1 MSQNLNTG
9 LQRSAM
15 TNSAPTERQRKVA
28 AVYGL
33 ASVCGTS
40 VNENALKI
48 WLMALE
54 DFSAEQVERG
64 IALAIKTEEWAKMP
78 IPAKVIRKIR
88 EACGIPS
95 PLDQQKA
102 KEAQAEA
109 EWGQVL
115 EQVRRVGSYGSPRFH
130 PTTQRV
136 LRAMGGW
143 SALCESM
150 TSANRDFKRR
160 DFLAMWQTYHEAGD
174 AMELGAFGIQ
184 QAIEDRNGNQI
195 RNPDHRRPA
204 SIPNGFLKRIQ

>member
-1 MSQNLNTG
+1 MNPSTA
-9 LQRSAM
+9 LQKSSK
-15 TNSAPTERQRKVA
+15 TNSQPTGEQRKVA

-33 ASVCGTS
+33 ASVCGTTI
-40 VNENALKI
+40 NENAIKI

-64 IALAIKTEEWAKMP
+64 IALAIKTEEYSKMP
-78 IPAKVIRKIR
+78 VPAKIIRKIR

-95 PLDQQKA
+95 PLDRQKA

-109 EWGQVL
+109 EWAQVL
-115 EQVRRVGSYGSPRFH
+115 DQVRRVGSYGNPKFH

-160 DFLAMWQTYHEAGD
+160 DFISMWQTYNDAGD
-174 AMELGAFGIQ
+174 AMELGAFGVQ
-184 QAIEDRNGNQI
+184 QALEERMGQ
-195 RNPDHRRPA
+195 RPA
-204 SIPNGFLKRIQ
+204 ELPHGWLKRLQ

>member
-1 MSQNLNTG
+1 MNPSTA
-9 LQRSAM
+9 LQKSSK
-15 TNSAPTERQRKVA
+15 TNSQPAGEQRKVA

-33 ASVCGTS
+33 ASVCGTTI
-40 VNENALKI
+40 NENAIKI

-54 DFSAEQVERG
+54 DFSAKQVEKG
-64 IALAIKTEEWAKMP
+64 IALAIKTEEYSKMP
-78 IPAKVIRKIR
+78 VPAKIIRKIR

-95 PLDQQKA
+95 PLDRQKA

-109 EWGQVL
+109 EWAQVL
-115 EQVRRVGSYGSPRFH
+115 EQVRRVGSYGNPKFH

-160 DFLAMWQTYHEAGD
+160 DFISMWQTYNDAGD
-174 AMELGAFGIQ
+174 AMELGAEGIRKML
-184 QAIEDRNGNQI
+184 DDDSNGSGG
-195 RNPDHRRPA
+195 DSPA
-204 SIPNGFLKRIQ
+204 GLPSGWLKKIQ

>member
-1 MSQNLNTG
+1 MNPSTA
-9 LQRSAM
+9 LQKSSK
-15 TNSAPTERQRKVA
+15 TNSQPTVEQRKIA

-40 VNENALKI
+40 INENAIKI

-64 IALAIKTEEWAKMP
+64 IALAIKTEEYSKMP
-78 IPAKVIRKIR
+78 VPAKIIRKIR

-95 PLDQQKA
+95 PLDRQKA

-109 EWGQVL
+109 EWAQVL
-115 EQVRRVGSYGSPRFH
+115 DQVRRVGSYGSPRFH

-150 TSANRDFKRR
+150 TSANRDFKHR
-160 DFLAMWQTYHEAGD
+160 DFISMWQTYNDAGD
-174 AMELGAFGIQ
+174 AMELGAEGIRKML
-184 QAIEDRNGNQI
+184 DDDSNGSGGSS
-195 RNPDHRRPA
+195 PA
-204 SIPNGFLKRIQ
+204 GLPSGWLKKIQ

>member
-1 MSQNLNTG
+1 MQTKGLATTG
-9 LQRSAM
+9 QQRSSM
-15 TNSAPTERQRKVA
+15 NSAAGEIKRKTA

-33 ASVCGTS
+33 AKTYGFRMDDDV
-40 VNENALKI
+40 LKL

-54 DFSAEQVERG
+54 DFGAEQVEKG
-64 IALAIKTEEWAKMP
+64 VALAIKTEEYSKMP
-78 IPAKVIRKIR
+78 VPAKIIRKIR

-109 EWGQVL
+109 EWAQVL

-160 DFLAMWQTYHEAGD
+160 DFLSMWQTYHEAGD
-174 AMELGAFGIQ
+174 AMELGAFGVQ
-184 QAIEDRNGNQI
+184 QALEERMSQ
-195 RNPDHRRPA
+195 RPRE
-204 SIPNGFLKRIQ
+204 IPSGFLKRIQ

>member
-1 MSQNLNTG
+1 MNPSTA
-9 LQRSAM
+9 LQKFSK
-15 TNSAPTERQRKVA
+15 TNSQPAGEQRKVA

-40 VNENALKI
+40 INENAIKI

-54 DFSAEQVERG
+54 DFSAEQVEKG
-64 IALAIKTEEWAKMP
+64 IALAIKTEEYSKMP
-78 IPAKVIRKIR
+78 VPAKIIRKIR

-95 PLDQQKA
+95 PLDRQKA

-115 EQVRRVGSYGSPRFH
+115 DQVRRVGSYGNPKFH

-143 SALCESM
+143 SSLCESM

-160 DFLAMWQTYHEAGD
+160 DFVAMWQTYHETGD
-174 AMELGAFGIQ
+174 AMELGAFGVQ
-184 QAIEDRNGNQI
+184 QALEERMGQ
-195 RNPDHRRPA
+195 RPA
-204 SIPNGFLKRIQ
+204 ELPHGWLKRLQ

>member
-1 MSQNLNTG
+1 MQQNSLANIG
-9 LQRSAM
+9 QQRSSM
-15 TNSAPTERQRKVA
+15 NSAAEEVRRKTA

-33 ASVCGTS
+33 AKTCGFRMDDD
-40 VNENALKI
+40 VLKI
-48 WLMALE
+48 WFMALE
-54 DFSAEQVERG
+54 DFSAEQVEKG
-64 IALAIKTEEWAKMP
+64 IALAIKTEEYSKMP
-78 IPAKVIRKIR
+78 VPAKIIRKIR

-95 PLDQQKA
+95 PLDRQKA

-115 EQVRRVGSYGSPRFH
+115 DQVRRVGSYGNPKFH

-160 DFLAMWQTYHEAGD
+160 DFISMWQTYNDAGD
-174 AMELGAFGIQ
+174 AMELGAEGIRKML
-184 QAIEDRNGNQI
+184 DDDSNGSGGSS
-195 RNPDHRRPA
+195 PA
-204 SIPNGFLKRIQ
+204 GLPSGWLKKIQ

>member
-1 MSQNLNTG
+1 MNPSTA
-9 LQRSAM
+9 LQKSSK
-15 TNSAPTERQRKVA
+15 TNSQPTGEQRKVA

-40 VNENALKI
+40 INENALKI

-54 DFSAEQVERG
+54 DFSAEQVEKG
-64 IALAIKTEEWAKMP
+64 VALAIKTEEYSKMP
-78 IPAKVIRKIR
+78 VPAKIIRKIR

-95 PLDQQKA
+95 PLDRQKA

-109 EWGQVL
+109 EWAQVL
-115 EQVRRVGSYGSPRFH
+115 DQVRRVGSYGNPKFH

-160 DFLAMWQTYHEAGD
+160 DFISMWQTYHETGD
-174 AMELGAFGIQ
+174 AMELGAFGVQ
-184 QAIEDRNGNQI
+184 QALAERMKQ
-195 RNPDHRRPA
+195 RPA
-204 SIPNGFLKRIQ
+204 EIPSGWLKRIQ

>member
-1 MSQNLNTG
+1 MNPSTA
-9 LQRSAM
+9 LQKSSK
-15 TNSAPTERQRKVA
+15 TNSQPTGEQRKVA

-40 VNENALKI
+40 INENAIKI

-54 DFSAEQVERG
+54 DFSAEQVEKG
-64 IALAIKTEEWAKMP
+64 IALAIKTEEYSKMP
-78 IPAKVIRKIR
+78 VPAKIIRKIR

-95 PLDQQKA
+95 PLDRQKA

-115 EQVRRVGSYGSPRFH
+115 DQVRRVGSYGNPKFH

-160 DFLAMWQTYHEAGD
+160 DFVSMWQTYNETGD
-174 AMELGAFGIQ
+174 AMELGAFGVQ
-184 QAIEDRNGNQI
+184 QALEERMGQ
-195 RNPDHRRPA
+195 RPA
-204 SIPNGFLKRIQ
+204 EVPHGWLKRLQ

>member
-1 MSQNLNTG
+1 M
-9 LQRSAM
+9 
-15 TNSAPTERQRKVA
+15 NSRQVEDQRKIA

-33 ASVCGTS
+33 GSVCGTS

-54 DFSAEQVERG
+54 DFSAEQVEKG
-64 IALAIKTEEWAKMP
+64 IALAIKTEEYSKMP
-78 IPAKVIRKIR
+78 VPAKIIRKIR

-109 EWGQVL
+109 EWAQVL
-115 EQVRRVGSYGSPRFH
+115 DQVRRVGSYGNPKFH

-160 DFLAMWQTYHEAGD
+160 DFISMWQTYHETGD
-174 AMELGAFGIQ
+174 AMELGAFGVQ
-184 QAIEDRNGNQI
+184 QALAERMKQ
-195 RNPDHRRPA
+195 RPA
-204 SIPNGFLKRIQ
+204 EIPSGWLKRLQ

>member
-1 MSQNLNTG
+1 MNPSTA
-9 LQRSAM
+9 LQKSSK
-15 TNSAPTERQRKVA
+15 TNSLPTGEQRKVA

-40 VNENALKI
+40 INENAIKI

-54 DFSAEQVERG
+54 DFSAEQVEKG
-64 IALAIKTEEWAKMP
+64 IALAIKTEEYSKMP
-78 IPAKVIRKIR
+78 VPAKIIRKIR

-95 PLDQQKA
+95 PLDRQKA

-109 EWGQVL
+109 EWAQVL
-115 EQVRRVGSYGSPRFH
+115 DQVRRVGSYGNPKFH

-160 DFLAMWQTYHEAGD
+160 DFISMWQTYNDAGD
-174 AMELGAFGIQ
+174 AMELGAEGIRKML
-184 QAIEDRNGNQI
+184 DDDSNGSGGGS
-195 RNPDHRRPA
+195 PA
-204 SIPNGFLKRIQ
+204 GLPSGWLKKIQ

>member
-1 MSQNLNTG
+1 MNPSTG
-9 LQRSAM
+9 LQKSSKM
-15 TNSAPTERQRKVA
+15 TSRQVEDQRKIA

-33 ASVCGTS
+33 GSVCGTS

-54 DFSAEQVERG
+54 DFSAEQVEKG
-64 IALAIKTEEWAKMP
+64 IALAIKTEEYSKMP
-78 IPAKVIRKIR
+78 VPAKIIRKIR

-95 PLDQQKA
+95 PLDQQKT

-109 EWGQVL
+109 EWAQVL
-115 EQVRRVGSYGSPRFH
+115 EHVRRVGSYGNPKFH

-160 DFLAMWQTYHEAGD
+160 DFLSMWQTYHETGD
-174 AMELGAFGIQ
+174 AMELGAFGVQ
-184 QAIEDRNGNQI
+184 QALAERMKQ
-195 RNPDHRRPA
+195 RPA
-204 SIPNGFLKRIQ
+204 EIPSGWLKRIQ

>member
-1 MSQNLNTG
+1 MQTKG
-9 LQRSAM
+9 LATSGQQRSSM
-15 TNSAPTERQRKVA
+15 NSAAGEIKRKTA

-33 ASVCGTS
+33 AKTYGFRMDDDV
-40 VNENALKI
+40 LKL

-64 IALAIKTEEWAKMP
+64 VALAIRTEEYSKMP
-78 IPAKVIRKIR
+78 VPAKIIRKIR

-109 EWGQVL
+109 EWAQVL

-160 DFLAMWQTYHEAGD
+160 DFISMWQTYHEAGD
-174 AMELGAFGIQ
+174 AMELGAFGVQ
-184 QAIEDRNGNQI
+184 QALEERLAQ
-195 RNPDHRRPA
+195 RPRELP
-204 SIPNGFLKRIQ
+204 SGFLKRLQ

>member
-1 MSQNLNTG
+1 MQTKGLATTG
-9 LQRSAM
+9 QQRSSM
-15 TNSAPTERQRKVA
+15 NSAAGEIKRKTA

-33 ASVCGTS
+33 AKTYGFRMDDDV
-40 VNENALKI
+40 LKL

-54 DFSAEQVERG
+54 DFSAEQVEKG
-64 IALAIKTEEWAKMP
+64 VALAIRTEEYSKMP
-78 IPAKVIRKIR
+78 VPAKIIRKIR

-143 SALCESM
+143 SSLCESM

-160 DFLAMWQTYHEAGD
+160 DFISMWQTYHEAGD
-174 AMELGAFGIQ
+174 AMELGAFGVQ
-184 QAIEDRNGNQI
+184 QALEERMSQ
-195 RNPDHRRPA
+195 RPRELP
-204 SIPNGFLKRIQ
+204 SGFLKRLQ

>member
-1 MSQNLNTG
+1 MNPSTA
-9 LQRSAM
+9 LQKSSK
-15 TNSAPTERQRKVA
+15 TNSQPTGEQRKVA

-40 VNENALKI
+40 INENAIKI

-54 DFSAEQVERG
+54 DLSAEQVEKG
-64 IALAIKTEEWAKMP
+64 IALAIKTEEYSKMP
-78 IPAKVIRKIR
+78 VPAKIIRKIR

-95 PLDQQKA
+95 PLDRQKA

-109 EWGQVL
+109 EWAQVL
-115 EQVRRVGSYGSPRFH
+115 DQVRRVGSYGNPRFH

-160 DFLAMWQTYHEAGD
+160 DFISMWQTYNDAGD
-174 AMELGAFGIQ
+174 AMELGAEGIRKML
-184 QAIEDRNGNQI
+184 DDDSNGSGGSS
-195 RNPDHRRPA
+195 PA
-204 SIPNGFLKRIQ
+204 GLPSGWLKKIQ

>member
-1 MSQNLNTG
+1 MNPSTA
-9 LQRSAM
+9 LQKSSK
-15 TNSAPTERQRKVA
+15 TNSQPTGEQRKVA

-33 ASVCGTS
+33 ASVCGTTI
-40 VNENALKI
+40 NENAIKI

-54 DFSAEQVERG
+54 DFSAEQVEKG
-64 IALAIKTEEWAKMP
+64 IALAIKTEEYSKMP
-78 IPAKVIRKIR
+78 VPAKIILKIR

-95 PLDQQKA
+95 PLDRQKA

-109 EWGQVL
+109 EWAQVL
-115 EQVRRVGSYGSPRFH
+115 DQVRRVGSYGNPKFH

-160 DFLAMWQTYHEAGD
+160 DFISMWQTYHETGD
-174 AMELGAFGIQ
+174 AMELGAFGVQ
-184 QAIEDRNGNQI
+184 QALEERMGQ
-195 RNPDHRRPA
+195 RPA
-204 SIPNGFLKRIQ
+204 ELPHGWLKRLQ

>member
-1 MSQNLNTG
+1 MT
-9 LQRSAM
+9 SA
-15 TNSAPTERQRKVA
+15 AEEIKRKTA

-33 ASVCGTS
+33 AKAYGFRMDDDV
-40 VNENALKI
+40 LKI
-48 WLMALE
+48 WFMALE
-54 DFSAEQVERG
+54 DFSAKQVEKG
-64 IALAIKTEEWAKMP
+64 IALAIKTEEYAKMP
-78 IPAKVIRKIR
+78 VPAKIIRKIR

-109 EWGQVL
+109 EWAQVL

-130 PTTQRV
+130 PTTDRV

-160 DFLAMWQTYHEAGD
+160 DFVSMWQTYHETGD
-174 AMELGAFGIQ
+174 AMELGAFGVQ
-184 QAIEDRNGNQI
+184 QALAERMKQ
-195 RNPDHRRPA
+195 RPA
-204 SIPNGFLKRIQ
+204 EIPSGWLKRLQ

>member
-1 MSQNLNTG
+1 MQTKGLATTG
-9 LQRSAM
+9 QQRSSM
-15 TNSAPTERQRKVA
+15 NSAAGEIKRKTA

-33 ASVCGTS
+33 AKTYGFRMDDDV
-40 VNENALKI
+40 LKL

-54 DFSAEQVERG
+54 DFSAGQVEAG
-64 IALAIKTEEWAKMP
+64 IALAIKTEEYSKMP
-78 IPAKVIRKIR
+78 VPAKIIRKIR

-102 KEAQAEA
+102 KEAQAES
-109 EWGQVL
+109 EWAQVL
-115 EQVRRVGSYGSPRFH
+115 EQVRRIGSYGNPRFH

-160 DFLAMWQTYHEAGD
+160 DFISMWQTYHETGD
-174 AMELGAFGIQ
+174 AMELGAFGVQ
-184 QAIEDRNGNQI
+184 QALEERMSQ
-195 RNPDHRRPA
+195 RPRELP
-204 SIPNGFLKRIQ
+204 SGFLKRLQ

>member
-1 MSQNLNTG
+1 MNPSTA
-9 LQRSAM
+9 LQKSSK
-15 TNSAPTERQRKVA
+15 TNSQPTGEQRKIA

-40 VNENALKI
+40 INENAIKI

-54 DFSAEQVERG
+54 DFSAEQVEKG
-64 IALAIKTEEWAKMP
+64 IALAIKTEEYSKMP
-78 IPAKVIRKIR
+78 VPAKIIRKIR

-95 PLDQQKA
+95 PLDRQKA

-109 EWGQVL
+109 EWAQVL
-115 EQVRRVGSYGSPRFH
+115 DQVRRVGSYGNPHFH
-130 PTTQRV
+130 PTTERV

-160 DFLAMWQTYHEAGD
+160 DFVSMWQTYHETGD
-174 AMELGAFGIQ
+174 AMELGAFGVQ
-184 QAIEDRNGNQI
+184 QALEERMKQ
-195 RNPDHRRPA
+195 RPA
-204 SIPNGFLKRIQ
+204 ELPHGWLKRLL

>member
-1 MSQNLNTG
+1 MNQNAA
-9 LQRSAM
+9 LQKSSK
-15 TNSAPTERQRKVA
+15 TNSQPTGEQRKIA

-40 VNENALKI
+40 INENAIKL

-54 DFSAEQVERG
+54 DFSAEQVEKG
-64 IALAIKTEEWAKMP
+64 VALAIKTEEYSKMP
-78 IPAKVIRKIR
+78 VPAKIIRKIR
-88 EACGIPS
+88 EACDIPS

-109 EWGQVL
+109 EWAQVL

-160 DFLAMWQTYHEAGD
+160 DFVSMWQTYHEAGD
-174 AMELGAFGIQ
+174 AMELGAFGVQ
-184 QAIEDRNGNQI
+184 QALEERLAQ
-195 RNPDHRRPA
+195 RPRELP
-204 SIPNGFLKRIQ
+204 SGFLKRLQ

>member
-1 MSQNLNTG
+1 MNPSTA
-9 LQRSAM
+9 LQKSSK
-15 TNSAPTERQRKVA
+15 TNSQPTGEQRKVA

-40 VNENALKI
+40 INENAIKI

-54 DFSAEQVERG
+54 DFSAEQVEKG
-64 IALAIKTEEWAKMP
+64 IALAIKTEEYSKMP
-78 IPAKVIRKIR
+78 VPAKIIRKIR

-95 PLDQQKA
+95 PLDRQKA

-109 EWGQVL
+109 EWAQVL
-115 EQVRRVGSYGSPRFH
+115 DHVRRVGSYGNPKFH
-130 PTTQRV
+130 STTQRV

-160 DFLAMWQTYHEAGD
+160 DFISMWQTYHETGD
-174 AMELGAFGIQ
+174 AMELGAFGVQ
-184 QAIEDRNGNQI
+184 QALAERMGQ
-195 RNPDHRRPA
+195 RPA
-204 SIPNGFLKRIQ
+204 ELPHGWLKRIQ

>member
-1 MSQNLNTG
+1 MT
-9 LQRSAM
+9 SA
-15 TNSAPTERQRKVA
+15 AEEIKRKTA

-33 ASVCGTS
+33 AKAYGFRMDDDV
-40 VNENALKI
+40 LKI

-54 DFSAEQVERG
+54 DFNAEQVEKG
-64 IALAIKTEEWAKMP
+64 VALAIKTEEYSKMP
-78 IPAKVIRKIR
+78 VPAKIIRKIR

-109 EWGQVL
+109 EWAQVL
-115 EQVRRVGSYGSPRFH
+115 EQVRRVGSYGNPRFH

-143 SALCESM
+143 GALCESM

-160 DFLAMWQTYHEAGD
+160 DFISMWQTYHEAGD
-174 AMELGAFGIQ
+174 AMELGAFGVQ
-184 QAIEDRNGNQI
+184 QALEERMGQ
-195 RNPDHRRPA
+195 RPA
-204 SIPNGFLKRIQ
+204 ELPNGWLKRIQ

>member
-1 MSQNLNTG
+1 MNPSTG
-9 LQRSAM
+9 LQKSSKM
-15 TNSAPTERQRKVA
+15 NSQPTGEQRKVA

-40 VNENALKI
+40 INENAIKI

-54 DFSAEQVERG
+54 DFSAEQVEKG
-64 IALAIKTEEWAKMP
+64 IALAIKTEEYSKMP
-78 IPAKVIRKIR
+78 VPAKIIRKIR

-95 PLDQQKA
+95 PLDRQKA

-109 EWGQVL
+109 EWAQVL
-115 EQVRRVGSYGSPRFH
+115 DQVRRVGSYGNPKFH

-150 TSANRDFKRR
+150 TSANRDFKRH
-160 DFLAMWQTYHEAGD
+160 DFISMWQTYHETGD
-174 AMELGAFGIQ
+174 AMELGAFGVQ
-184 QAIEDRNGNQI
+184 QALEERMGQ
-195 RNPDHRRPA
+195 RPA
-204 SIPNGFLKRIQ
+204 ELPSGWIKRLQ

>member
-1 MSQNLNTG
+1 MNPSTG
-9 LQRSAM
+9 LQKSLKM
-15 TNSAPTERQRKVA
+15 NSRQVEDQRKIA

-33 ASVCGTS
+33 GSVCGTS

-54 DFSAEQVERG
+54 DFSAEQVEKG
-64 IALAIKTEEWAKMP
+64 VALAIKTEEYSKMP
-78 IPAKVIRKIR
+78 VPAKIIRKIR

-95 PLDQQKA
+95 PLDRQKA

-109 EWGQVL
+109 EWAQVL
-115 EQVRRVGSYGSPRFH
+115 EQVRRVGSYGNPKFH

-150 TSANRDFKRR
+150 TSANRDFKRK
-160 DFLAMWQTYHEAGD
+160 DFVSMWQTYHEAGD
-174 AMELGAFGIQ
+174 AMELGAFGVQ
-184 QAIEDRNGNQI
+184 QALAERMSQ
-195 RNPDHRRPA
+195 RPRE
-204 SIPNGFLKRIQ
+204 IPSGWLKRLQ

>member
-1 MSQNLNTG
+1 V
-9 LQRSAM
+9 
-15 TNSAPTERQRKVA
+15 NSAAEEIKRKTA

-33 ASVCGTS
+33 AKAYGFRMDDDV
-40 VNENALKI
+40 LKI

-54 DFSAEQVERG
+54 DFSAEQAEKGV
-64 IALAIKTEEWAKMP
+64 ALAIKTEEYSKMP
-78 IPAKVIRKIR
+78 VPAKIIRKIR
-88 EACGIPS
+88 EACDLPS

-109 EWGQVL
+109 EWAQVL

-130 PTTQRV
+130 TTTERV

-160 DFLAMWQTYHEAGD
+160 DFVSMWQTYHETGD
-174 AMELGAFGIQ
+174 AMELGAFGVQ
-184 QAIEDRNGNQI
+184 QALAERMGQ
-195 RNPDHRRPA
+195 HPA
-204 SIPNGFLKRIQ
+204 ELPHGWLKRIQ